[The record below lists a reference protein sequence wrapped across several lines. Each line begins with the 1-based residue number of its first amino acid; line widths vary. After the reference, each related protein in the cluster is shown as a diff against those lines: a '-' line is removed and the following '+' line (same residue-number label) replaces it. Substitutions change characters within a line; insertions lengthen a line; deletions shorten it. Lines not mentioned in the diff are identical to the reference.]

1 MYHSQ
6 RTCVQRRLFLW
17 SGICVLCLCFFLPAI
32 LAQSSNNGRRK
43 PAAELKELLRE
54 FERVQGD
61 TKASQLTLNEKRSW
75 CDKLLNAAGTP
86 PTTSLEASVLL
97 EAALLTGQL
106 DEPEKSRALLLE
118 IAENENSGFSNQMRA
133 AQHVIGFWIDGTDP
147 SLMIRALDAYSNAAT
162 QREHASPTN
171 HRDEY
176 QKSTDPMIQATA
188 YHRGRAWLGSALH
201 ASAQDPAR
209 SALARSAIREF
220 DAYFAS
226 APASEAVS
234 GFIPPLRYVYFQ
246 KGLALAM
253 IGDQASLRETVLEM
267 QTKPFKNPINLLE
280 SAGYLL
286 YQACLQ
292 SSAHGLSSENAPQGD
307 SRTNLA
313 AQMRKYEQLI
323 RPDDRYY
330 VEYQRQIILAD
341 HDEHNWNACL
351 ERIENLLNT
360 QIVSVTDYLES
371 KPRIHSNLLY
381 LQGDCLVQLD
391 RMNEARSVFELL
403 IDRFPNDSDS
413 LLARSRVE
421 KGW

>member
-1 MYHSQ
+1 MNHSQ
-6 RTCVQRRLFLW
+6 KTCVRRRLFLW
-17 SGICVLCLCFFLPAI
+17 SGICVLCLCSFLPAI
-32 LAQSSNNGRRK
+32 LAQSSNNGRKK
-43 PAAELKELLRE
+43 PVAELKELLRE

-61 TKASQLTLNEKRSW
+61 TKASQLTLNDKHSW
-75 CDKLLNAAGTP
+75 RDKLLNAAGTP
-86 PTTSLEASVLL
+86 PVNSLEASVLL

-106 DEPEKSRALLLE
+106 DEPEKARAMLLE
-118 IAENENSGFSNQMRA
+118 IAENKNAGFSNQMRA

-147 SLMIRALDAYSNAAT
+147 GLMIRALDSYSNAAT
-162 QREHASPTN
+162 QREHASSSN

-176 QKSTDPMIQATA
+176 QKRTDPLMQAAA

-201 ASAQDPAR
+201 AATEDPAR
-209 SALARSAIREF
+209 SALARSALREF
-220 DAYFAS
+220 DTYLAS
-226 APASEAVS
+226 VPASEAVS
-234 GFIPPLRYVYFQ
+234 GFIPPLRYVYYQ

-286 YQACLQ
+286 YQASLQ
-292 SSAHGLSSENAPQGD
+292 ASSHGSSSETAPQGD

-313 AQMRKYEQLI
+313 AQMRKYESLI

-341 HDEHNWNACL
+341 HDEHNWKTCL

-360 QIVSVTDYLES
+360 EYSSVRDYLES

-391 RMNEARSVFELL
+391 RMSEARAVFE
-403 IDRFPNDSDS
+403 
-413 LLARSRVE
+413 
-421 KGW
+421 

>member
-1 MYHSQ
+1 MQ
-6 RTCVQRRLFLW
+6 
-17 SGICVLCLCFFLPAI
+17 
-32 LAQSSNNGRRK
+32 
-43 PAAELKELLRE
+43 AA
-54 FERVQGD
+54 
-61 TKASQLTLNEKRSW
+61 
-75 CDKLLNAAGTP
+75 
-86 PTTSLEASVLL
+86 
-97 EAALLTGQL
+97 
-106 DEPEKSRALLLE
+106 
-118 IAENENSGFSNQMRA
+118 
-133 AQHVIGFWIDGTDP
+133 
-147 SLMIRALDAYSNAAT
+147 
-162 QREHASPTN
+162 
-171 HRDEY
+171 
-176 QKSTDPMIQATA
+176 A

-201 ASAQDPAR
+201 AATEDPAR
-209 SALARSAIREF
+209 SALARSALREF
-220 DAYFAS
+220 DTYLAS
-226 APASEAVS
+226 VPASEAVS
-234 GFIPPLRYVYFQ
+234 GFIPPLRYVYYQ

-286 YQACLQ
+286 YQASLQ
-292 SSAHGLSSENAPQGD
+292 ASAHGSSSETAPQGD

-313 AQMRKYEQLI
+313 AQMRKYESLI

-341 HDEHNWNACL
+341 HDEHNWKTCL

-360 QIVSVTDYLES
+360 EYSSVRDYLES

-391 RMNEARSVFELL
+391 RMSEARAVFELL